1 MSDLH
6 RTASSGLFAVMGLS
20 LESIDHYL
28 SSGASLIAIVAGA
41 APIQALDTN
50 LAPWMHPKVARAAK
64 LATPQA

>member
-41 APIQALDTN
+41 P
-50 LAPWMHPKVARAAK
+50 VAWKAARRFWEK
-64 LATPQA
+64 LKAREKA